1 MGSGWARSG
10 GLLRCSGA
18 VSGQAGG
25 LGSCFVKVISSRAQ
39 NTRTGRKHG
48 GSTHAQGTHGGQG
61 GNPMDTHTH
70 RRSRERAT
78 LTAQEGMVSHVLSN
92 IFHINRLKKHGKKG
106 GRKWWLGYFRGG
118 AGGRLSLSSKVKC
131 LFGTYGFKRSPFAS
145 IDSSYINGSRQVH
158 RR

>member
-18 VSGQAGG
+18 VRGQAGR
-25 LGSCFVKVISSRAQ
+25 LGSCIGKVINSRAQ
-39 NTRTGRKHG
+39 NSWTGRKEHG

-92 IFHINRLKKHGKKG
+92 IFHINRLKKHGKREGENG
-106 GRKWWLGYFRGG
+106 GW
-118 AGGRLSLSSKVKC
+118 AI
-131 LFGTYGFKRSPFAS
+131 FGVWARAAAFSQITITSQLRVQCS
-145 IDSSYINGSRQVH
+145 VV
-158 RR
+158 